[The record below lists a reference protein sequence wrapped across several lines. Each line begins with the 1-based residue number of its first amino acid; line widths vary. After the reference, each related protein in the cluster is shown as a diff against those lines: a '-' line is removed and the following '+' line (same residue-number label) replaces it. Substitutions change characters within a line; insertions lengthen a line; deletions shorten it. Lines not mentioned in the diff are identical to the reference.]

1 MATFY
6 RRHIFKKIFQ
16 PWISFHLSI
25 NFQHQ
30 IFFAF
35 PIHSL
40 TRIVITFDLPSTTN
54 LQKYLNFSPLDKFA
68 SKNSFCCILKIFLD
82 KKLRW
87 QSRLTLHRRHIL
99 QSCSR
104 VPIKFDLF
112 RNQSLIFSEI
122 KVLSLCKSKFS
133 CNLKSKTIK
142 QLRKTLTING
152 INVFVSEF
160 WKFAHKCAAF
170 IV

>member
-1 MATFY
+1 MVDLSTDDTSS
-6 RRHIFKKIFQ
+6 KIFQ

-87 QSRLTLHRRHIL
+87 QSRLTFHGRHIL
-99 QSCSR
+99 QSSSR

-112 RNQSLIFSEI
+112 RNQHLIFSEI

-133 CNLKSKTIK
+133 CNVKSKTIK